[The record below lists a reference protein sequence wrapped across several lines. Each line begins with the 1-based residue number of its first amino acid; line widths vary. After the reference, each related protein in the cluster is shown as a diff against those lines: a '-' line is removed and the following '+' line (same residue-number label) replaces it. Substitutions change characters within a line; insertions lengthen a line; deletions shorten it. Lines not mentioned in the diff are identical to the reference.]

1 MSLDSQPKN
10 PLNMN
15 YLLAALSSSKQTR
28 PRGAIRPAETRN
40 MRRCSPPSSLF
51 IWSDGTIAAL
61 TSLPSV
67 HYSFSPSLM
76 EKVIIAPSILA
87 ADFSRL
93 AEEIHRVEAA
103 GADWIHC
110 DIMDGHF
117 VDNIS
122 FGPDVVQRVRKET
135 SLPLDVHL
143 MIEHAN
149 RYVPRFIKAG
159 ANSITVHVEPE
170 AEHDVWKTLHE
181 IQHAGCRVGLTLNPE
196 TPLET
201 IEPFLGKFDM
211 LLVMTVHPGFGGQP
225 FRADQMEKVRR
236 AAKWNQSREHK
247 IDIEVDGGIVP
258 KTARISV
265 ENGANVLVAGTSIFR
280 SDDYAKAIREL
291 RGE

>member
-1 MSLDSQPKN
+1 M
-10 PLNMN
+10 
-15 YLLAALSSSKQTR
+15 
-28 PRGAIRPAETRN
+28 G
-40 MRRCSPPSSLF
+40 
-51 IWSDGTIAAL
+51 
-61 TSLPSV
+61 
-67 HYSFSPSLM
+67 
-76 EKVIIAPSILA
+76 KVIIAPSILA

-122 FGPDVVQRVRKET
+122 FGPEVVRLVRKET

-143 MIEHAN
+143 MIEHPDH
-149 RYVPRFIKAG
+149 YVPRFVEAG

-170 AEHDVWKTLHE
+170 AKHDVRKTLHQ
-181 IQHAGCRVGLTLNPE
+181 IRDAGCHAGLTLNPE
-196 TPLET
+196 TPFET
-201 IEPFLGKFDM
+201 IEPFLGNFDM

-225 FRADQMEKVRR
+225 FRDDQMEKVRR
-236 AAKWNQSREHK
+236 AATWNQAREHK
-247 IDIEVDGGIVP
+247 IDIEVDGGINP

-265 ENGANVLVAGTSIFR
+265 VNGANVLVAGTSIFH
-280 SDDYAKAIREL
+280 SGDYAKAIREL

>member
-1 MSLDSQPKN
+1 MG
-10 PLNMN
+10 
-15 YLLAALSSSKQTR
+15 R
-28 PRGAIRPAETRN
+28 I
-40 MRRCSPPSSLF
+40 
-51 IWSDGTIAAL
+51 
-61 TSLPSV
+61 
-67 HYSFSPSLM
+67 
-76 EKVIIAPSILA
+76 IIAPSILA

-93 AEEIHRVEAA
+93 AEEIHRVDAA

-122 FGPDVVQRVRKET
+122 FGPDVVRLVRKET

-143 MIEHAN
+143 MIEHADH
-149 RYVPRFIKAG
+149 YVPRFVEAG

-170 AEHDVWKTLHE
+170 AKHDVLKTLRS
-181 IQHAGCRVGLTLNPE
+181 IRGAGCRVGLTLNPE
-196 TPLET
+196 TPFEV
-201 IEPFLGKFDM
+201 IEPFFGELDL

-236 AAKWNQSREHK
+236 AAKWNQSGEHK
-247 IDIEVDGGIVP
+247 VDIEVDGGINP
-258 KTARISV
+258 ETARISV

-280 SDDYAKAIREL
+280 SKDYAKAIREL